1 MSRMLISKK
10 STKPGILVGMCVL
23 LIIIGI
29 MLFAT
34 SDGPYAML
42 GDDADDARLISK
54 LAPILCLVA
63 AVFVGASAA
72 GYGKSY
78 INIYDDHIEGIGLLS
93 KGGMRAQSF
102 HLYSG
107 QYNVALEG
115 TAYVCVKAN
124 GQSYYMHF
132 SEEDARQIMACINGN
147 YQPPQQANQ
156 YQAPQPQQPSQP
168 AFKIVACPTCKTK
181 CRVPAGEGHIVI
193 KCPKC
198 SCRFDDQA

>member
-54 LAPILCLVA
+54 AAPILCLVA

-72 GYGKSY
+72 GYGKAY
-78 INIYDDHIEGIGLLS
+78 IDIYDDHIEGNGLLS

-102 HLYSG
+102 NLPKG
-107 QYNVALEG
+107 QYNVVMEG

-124 GQSYYMHF
+124 GQNYYMHF
-132 SEEDARQIMACINGN
+132 AEEDARQIVACINGN
-147 YQPPQQANQ
+147 YEPPQQPTQ
-156 YQAPQPQQPSQP
+156 VPPQIVTCPSCG
-168 AFKIVACPTCKTK
+168 AK
-181 CRVPAGEGHIVI
+181 CRVPGGKGSIMVN
-193 KCPKC
+193 CPKC
-198 SCRFDDQA
+198 GQKFNANT